1 MEPEPINVADYERVA
16 AERLEAGPLGY
27 FRGGAG
33 DEFTMRENVAAYR
46 RWALRPRV
54 LVDVEKTTTATTILG
69 REVSMPILVAPV
81 AVQRLAHPD
90 GEAGMAR
97 AAAGAGTIMSLSTIA
112 SARPADV
119 AAAAPG
125 GRRWFQL
132 YCFRDRGVTDALVAE
147 AVRAGFEA
155 IVVTVDAPRGGKRE
169 RDLRTGFQIPT
180 GIGVPSVEAAV
191 GGGARLG
198 IAEVFDLVDPS
209 LSWSDIER
217 LAAGSEVPVL
227 VKGVLRGDDAELAVE
242 HGAAGVLVSN
252 HGGRQLDG
260 AMATIDA
267 LPEVSEAVGGRC
279 EIIVDGGVR
288 RGSDVLVALALGAT
302 AVQVGRPALWGLA
315 VDGEAGARRVLDLL
329 RDELDVGLAL
339 LGCHS
344 PAEVGRDRVRR
355 VSAVL

>member
-1 MEPEPINVADYERVA
+1 MEPEPINVADYERIA
-16 AERLEAGPLGY
+16 AERLDAGPLAY
-27 FRGGAG
+27 FGGGAG
-33 DEFTMRENVAAYR
+33 DELTMRENVAAYR

-54 LVDVEKTTTATTILG
+54 LVDVEETTTATTVLG
-69 REVSMPILVAPV
+69 AEVSMPILVAPI
-81 AVQRLAHPD
+81 AVQALAHPD

-112 SARPADV
+112 SARPSEV

-132 YCFRDRGVTDALVAE
+132 YCFRDRGITDALVAE
-147 AVRAGFEA
+147 AVESGFEA
-155 IVVTVDAPRGGKRE
+155 IVLTVDAPRAGRRE

-180 GIGVPSVEAAV
+180 EIGVPSVEAAV

-198 IAEVFDLVDPS
+198 IAEVFELVDPS
-209 LSWSDIER
+209 LDWSDVER

-242 HGAAGVLVSN
+242 HGAAGVVVSN

-260 AMATIDA
+260 AMATVEA
-267 LPEVSEAVGGRC
+267 LPEVAEAVGGRC

-288 RGSDVLVALALGAT
+288 RGGDVLVALALGAT

-315 VDGEAGARRVLDLL
+315 AGGEAGARRVLELL
-329 RDELDVGLAL
+329 REELDLGLAL
-339 LGCHS
+339 LGCRS

-355 VSAVL
+355 VRAVL